1 MECGKRM
8 GNKKSKPEGKTE
20 ADIVFDETMSE
31 VTVSSG
37 NVSLRHIRSKP
48 ESGCIYIA
56 SENLPSIRIDIADW
70 KDVESVLQSWRSV
83 SSWLDVS
90 KELGK

>member
-8 GNKKSKPEGKTE
+8 GNKKSKPESKAE
-20 ADIVFDETMSE
+20 ADIAFDETISE

-37 NVSLRHIRSKP
+37 DVVLRHVRSEP

-56 SENLPSIRIDIADW
+56 SENLPIVRIDIADW

-90 KELGK
+90 MELGK